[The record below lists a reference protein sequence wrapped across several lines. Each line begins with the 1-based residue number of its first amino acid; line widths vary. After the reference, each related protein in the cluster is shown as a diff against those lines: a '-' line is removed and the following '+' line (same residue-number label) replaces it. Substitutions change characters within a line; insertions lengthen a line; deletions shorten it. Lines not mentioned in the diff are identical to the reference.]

1 MAPVVL
7 RYSREK
13 LVKMTMKFSVFLS
26 LGAYEWPLGRGGVG
40 GIHRVHF
47 RILKLVDGPEV
58 LRYSG
63 EKVLIIT
70 SKFSVFLSFEGYGW
84 PFLAFFTL

>member
-1 MAPVVL
+1 MNGPW
-7 RYSREK
+7 
-13 LVKMTMKFSVFLS
+13 
-26 LGAYEWPLGRGGVG
+26 GGGGVG

-70 SKFSVFLSFEGYGW
+70 SKFSFFLSFDG
-84 PFLAFFTL
+84 PFLRSVPYEWPPVAF

>member
-1 MAPVVL
+1 MA
-7 RYSREK
+7 
-13 LVKMTMKFSVFLS
+13 
-26 LGAYEWPLGRGGVG
+26 LGEGGVG

-84 PFLAFFTL
+84 PFFAFFTL